1 MDLKTLSEKFVI
13 SEETTP
19 QLLAELI
26 EGLLP
31 HCVVRKNG
39 VVDIS
44 AAGLSGGDL
53 ARLVLAARLV
63 ASKLPDSAISG
74 DVTTDEIAEYT
85 GLPRNQA
92 AARAKDTV
100 DQKFSE
106 RTARGSYRARQH
118 KVRDFVRNLPEPP
131 RTGKEK

>member
-1 MDLKTLSEKFVI
+1 MDLKSLSEKFLV

-19 QLLAELI
+19 QVLTELI
-26 EGLLP
+26 QGLLP

-39 VVDIS
+39 AVDVT
-44 AAGLSGGDL
+44 AASLSGGDL
-53 ARLVLAARLV
+53 VRLVLAARLV
-63 ASKLPDSAISG
+63 ASKLPDSAISSE
-74 DVTTDEIAEYT
+74 VTTDEIAEYT

-106 RTARGSYRARQH
+106 RSARGSYRARQN
-118 KVRDFVRNLPEPP
+118 KVQEFLRSLAEPP
-131 RTGKEK
+131 RAGKGK